1 MIVFLLILLIIPNQ
15 RLKDK
20 IYSLID
26 AYKEKMLYNG
36 VILSIIVIYFSS
48 CEKFY
53 SQKQQSTFSYVSV
66 AVEIF
71 ASPIIFLIILMFN
84 DNDDLRTEKS
94 QKTMGN
100 GLYQNVKLK

>member
-1 MIVFLLILLIIPNQ
+1 MVQSLIFSIFVMVFLIILLIIPNQ
-15 RLKDK
+15 RVKDK

-53 SQKQQSTFSYVSV
+53 SQEHSTFS
-66 AVEIF
+66 
-71 ASPIIFLIILMFN
+71 
-84 DNDDLRTEKS
+84 
-94 QKTMGN
+94 
-100 GLYQNVKLK
+100 